1 MELLIIFALLIFLG
15 YLGSNKNKTPSVQPN
30 RVTPP
35 NPIPKK
41 TEVEEININ
50 QEKLN
55 LFNKIESSDKHF
67 FVTGK
72 AGTGKSLLLQYIKK
86 HSSKKI
92 VIAAPTGVAAI
103 NVGGQTIHSLFCI
116 PPSFVAANS
125 LQFNQKVAEL
135 LRHVDMIL
143 IDEISMVRADLMDAI
158 DYRLRQSRDDSSPFG
173 GVQIIMFGDL
183 YQLPPI
189 VSDRELHK
197 YFSDNLGGFHFF
209 NASVWKNTDFEKH
222 ELQEVFRQKDQDF
235 RDLLNAI
242 RVGQKTPEILKIVN
256 DRISVDLPKS
266 GFIHLCSTNSKAN
279 QINNNKLAAIDEPEF
294 TYKAIISGELD
305 EKSYPAEETLVL
317 KKGAQIMML
326 KNDFEK
332 RWVNGTLG
340 TIASLSQNSVK
351 VEINGITYSV
361 PVAVWKKIRYHYNRE
376 DKTIEEEPISSF
388 TQYPIRLAWAVTIH
402 KAQGKTFDKIIVDL
416 EGGSFAAG
424 QTYVALS
431 RCTSLEGVFLTDKI
445 YSEDIKVDPDVVK
458 FMSQITNPDSSQ
470 NEGLI
475 YDPELVEPIQS
486 EYKSPPTEVAPTEK
500 TPDVKKV
507 LSKPNKITVKKKIP
521 QELDW

>member
-1 MELLIIFALLIFLG
+1 MELLIILAILIFLG
-15 YLGSNKNKTPSVQPN
+15 YLGSNKSKSSPTQQVNVI
-30 RVTPP
+30 PP
-35 NPIPKK
+35 RPTPKK
-41 TEVEEININ
+41 REEEIEIN
-50 QEKLN
+50 QEKLD
-55 LFNKIESSDKHF
+55 LFNKIESSTNHF
-67 FVTGK
+67 FITGK
-72 AGTGKSLLLQYIKK
+72 AGTGKSLLLKYIRKN
-86 HSSKKI
+86 STKKI
-92 VIAAPTGVAAI
+92 VIAAPTGIAAI

-135 LRHVDMIL
+135 LRHIDVVL

-158 DYRLRQSRDDSSPFG
+158 DYRLRQSRNDERPFG

-209 NASVWKNTDFEKH
+209 NAMVWKNADFEKH

-242 RVGQKTPEILKIVN
+242 RVGQKSPEILKIIN

-266 GFIHLCSTNSKAN
+266 GSIHLCSTNSKAN
-279 QINNNKLAAIDEPEF
+279 QINNNELVAINEPEF

-305 EKSYPAEETLVL
+305 EKSYPAEETLKL
-317 KKGAQIMML
+317 KKGSQVMML
-326 KNDFEK
+326 KNDIDK

-340 TIASLSQNSVK
+340 TISSLSESGVK
-351 VEINGITYSV
+351 VEIKGFIYSV
-361 PVAVWKKIRYHYNRE
+361 PLAVWSKIKYHYNRE
-376 DKTIEEEPISSF
+376 TKLIEEEPISSF

-402 KAQGKTFDKIIVDL
+402 KAQGKTFDKIIIDL

-431 RCTSLEGVFLTDKI
+431 RCTSLDGIFLTDKI
-445 YSEDIKVDPDVVK
+445 YPEDIKVDPDVVK
-458 FMSQITNPDSSQ
+458 FMNQITDQ
-470 NEGLI
+470 GVLGDDDLI
-475 YDPELVEPIQS
+475 YDPEPFQS
-486 EYKSPPTEVAPTEK
+486 EYEPTKVVPVEK
-500 TPDVKKV
+500 IRETKKTT
-507 LSKPNKITVKKKIP
+507 SHTKKIGK
-521 QELDW
+521 EKKTLEIDW

>member
-1 MELLIIFALLIFLG
+1 MELLFIFTILIFLG
-15 YLGSNKNKTPSVQPN
+15 YFVSTKSKTLSIKPIKIIPSK
-30 RVTPP
+30 
-35 NPIPKK
+35 PITKK
-41 TEVEEININ
+41 TDIEKIHINH
-50 QEKLN
+50 EKLY
-55 LFNKIESSDKHF
+55 LFNKIENSDNHF

-86 HSSKKI
+86 YSSKKI

-116 PPSFVAANS
+116 PPSFIAPES

-158 DYRLRQSRDDSSPFG
+158 DYRLRQSRDDSRPFG

-222 ELQEVFRQKDQDF
+222 ELQEVFRQKNQDF

-242 RVGQKTPEILKIVN
+242 RVGQKSPEILKIVN
-256 DRISVDLPKS
+256 NRINADLPKS
-266 GFIHLCSTNSKAN
+266 GFIHLCSTNNKAN
-279 QINNNKLAAIDEPEF
+279 RINNNKLVAIEESEF

-340 TIASLSQNSVK
+340 TISSLTKNGIK
-351 VEINGITYSV
+351 VEINEINYSV
-361 PVAVWKKIRYHYNRE
+361 PIAVWKKIRYHYNRE
-376 DKTIEEEPISSF
+376 NRMIEEDPISSF

-458 FMSQITNPDSSQ
+458 FMSQITP
-470 NEGLI
+470 LI
-475 YDPELVEPIQS
+475 
-486 EYKSPPTEVAPTEK
+486 SPTKENTNK
-500 TPDVKKV
+500 
-507 LSKPNKITVKKKIP
+507 KPN
-521 QELDW
+521 